1 MLYQPVRV
9 CDFGMPI
16 VWHCRAGYGWAKIED
31 DGVGPRRLCR
41 QRLKLAVA
49 ASITGFP
56 PSVADFNYS

>member
-1 MLYQPVRV
+1 LKQQTENDP
-9 CDFGMPI
+9 
-16 VWHCRAGYGWAKIED
+16 AYGWAMTEND
-31 DGVGPRRLCR
+31 AAGPRRLCP